1 MLSVSDELK
10 GDMAK
15 IDLLI
20 AEAEE
25 MRERRKKS
33 LADVETHIDNLYV
46 QRMRLECQIVRAEAK
61 LVKPTGKCVKETAPD
76 GVVWNL

>member
-15 IDLLI
+15 IDALI
-20 AEAEE
+20 AEAEA

-33 LADVETHIDNLYV
+33 LADVEGHIDNLYV
-46 QRMRLECQIVRAEAK
+46 QRMRIEGQLARAEAK
-61 LVKPTGKCVKETAPD
+61 LVRPAGKYATLESN
-76 GVVWNL
+76 GVEWKI